1 MNYNSNI
8 SFDHITN
15 VTNKCEILDDITS
28 WNSKLTDQLLFTVLH
43 INLNSIRPKWDL
55 LCVELKSVLE
65 HLDVLVLTE
74 IKVNEEEALAFQLRG
89 YHQIS
94 RCRVK
99 NKGGGVMVFCRD
111 SIKIENLDYNF
122 DEADSLV
129 LKLIDVK
136 RKFECT
142 LLAIYRAP
150 GLNEIDDVDFWL
162 QNAAKRDGNIIMIGD
177 INVDIKRK
185 TNENVKYFNML
196 NEHTLL
202 PMIREPTREEMLNGR
217 PTSTCLDHVNIRVK
231 KHSCIASVIR
241 DKLADHYYVAL
252 RIISSQ
258 SNSTKS
264 KIVKKTILDNRKIQ
278 NEIEKISW
286 NRWQDYDDPDLI
298 YSEVT
303 SKFNDIYS
311 ECTKELI
318 YKEIH
323 ALTPWV
329 NQRVKNEIKLKQS
342 LLRTWQNNKNNL
354 FNYERYKKQRNIVT
368 NLIKKEKRI
377 YMYKKFDEAK
387 GDMGK
392 TWKLINEMLDRKL
405 KVSPEEIL
413 QKNFQTQDLKSLAN
427 KFNSNFVQQ
436 IKNLQAKNQG
446 PDLRPNT
453 IDYVPPSTS
462 SSMYLRKVRP
472 EDVKKILKNMK
483 KSGRGLDGVR
493 NRDIV
498 ENWLL
503 FTPLLTHL
511 VNLFID
517 KAMLPDRLKIS
528 CITPIY
534 KRGKV
539 DDVANYRPV
548 GSMPLIEKVLEKHI
562 NNQMKK

>member
-303 SKFNDIYS
+303 SKFNDIY
-311 ECTKELI
+311 
-318 YKEIH
+318 
-323 ALTPWV
+323 
-329 NQRVKNEIKLKQS
+329 N
-342 LLRTWQNNKNNL
+342 
-354 FNYERYKKQRNIVT
+354 
-368 NLIKKEKRI
+368 
-377 YMYKKFDEAK
+377 
-387 GDMGK
+387 
-392 TWKLINEMLDRKL
+392 
-405 KVSPEEIL
+405 
-413 QKNFQTQDLKSLAN
+413 
-427 KFNSNFVQQ
+427 
-436 IKNLQAKNQG
+436 
-446 PDLRPNT
+446 
-453 IDYVPPSTS
+453 
-462 SSMYLRKVRP
+462 
-472 EDVKKILKNMK
+472 
-483 KSGRGLDGVR
+483 
-493 NRDIV
+493 
-498 ENWLL
+498 
-503 FTPLLTHL
+503 
-511 VNLFID
+511 